1 MARQHGLRQRGLRQH
16 RLRQREVLAR
26 RWLRT
31 PVGVLRVT
39 ASDRGVTNIDR
50 VARAASH
57 RESQASQRG
66 TPAAQRHAD
75 RAVRELREYF
85 AGQRTT
91 FSVPLQLDGTPFQ
104 QRAWAA
110 MRKIRH
116 GRTISYAQQA
126 AAMRAPRAARAVGSA
141 NGANPVPII
150 VPCHRV
156 VASNG
161 GLGGYSLGLAMKRW
175 LLEHEALATRARSA
189 HVTVRHY
196 AAGKPSRSR

>member
-1 MARQHGLRQRGLRQH
+1 MDQVAKRLAKKVTKRHSKREEPDQRVPH
-16 RLRQREVLAR
+16 AQRS
-26 RWLRT
+26 LRT
-31 PVGVLRVT
+31 PIGVLRVT
-39 ASDRGVTNIDR
+39 ADEKGVTSIERASR
-50 VARAASH
+50 VISR
-57 RESQASQRG
+57 RG
-66 TPAAQRHAD
+66 SLAAQRHAE
-75 RAVRELREYF
+75 RGVRELREYF
-85 AGQRTT
+85 AGKRTKFT
-91 FSVPLQLDGTPFQ
+91 VPLHLEGTPFQ

-175 LLEHEALATRARSA
+175 LLEHEART
-189 HVTVRHY
+189 
-196 AAGKPSRSR
+196 